1 MSSHHHLA
9 LALLPAVA
17 LLGLVV
23 SWTDLRARRIPNV
36 ALAIA
41 LAYACIAY
49 TVYAWSA
56 GWVPGLR
63 ALGFALLGMLLGFA
77 LLYPAYAVRQVGA
90 GDVKLMMVFGF
101 FLGPIG
107 GVLALFTG
115 ALVGGA
121 WALVLSWRHGGLRQ
135 VFANLRNMARAAYAS
150 GFREM
155 SWDLRSAGAVTMPYG
170 VALSAGAIAVAGWQ
184 LALRMP

>member
-1 MSSHHHLA
+1 MSSHHFLA

-17 LLGLVV
+17 VLGLVV
-23 SWTDLRARRIPNV
+23 SWTDLRARRIPNLALLV
-36 ALAIA
+36 ALG
-41 LAYACIAY
+41 YAC
-49 TVYAWSA
+49 TVYGSYAVAA
-56 GWVPGLR
+56 GVGPGLR
-63 ALGFALLGMLLGFA
+63 AFGFALLGMLLGFA
-77 LLYPAYAVRQVGA
+77 LLYPAYAIRQVGA
-90 GDVKLMMVFGF
+90 GDVKLLMVFGF

-121 WALVLSWRHGGLRQ
+121 WALALSWRHGGLRQ
-135 VFANLRNMARAAYAS
+135 VVTNLRNMARAAYAS
-150 GFREM
+150 GFREL

-184 LALRMP
+184 LALRLP